1 MDQAAAEPE
10 RTRPSGH
17 LTRAYC
23 PNWVKSLIAAVALA
37 GTGVAIQ
44 VQAGEAPG
52 AAPTHAFLRPVPGQ
66 EKPPAEPRQDPRP
79 EAPRPATRSAAELRE
94 QNKFYDRANP
104 DYATLQKANESLA
117 GFPVDRQGY
126 VDWMKALATGAIKPL
141 ADLHGR
147 DPIQPMDLDVVMKNT
162 KQMPHVLFPHRSH
175 TLWLDCS
182 NCHPAIFEPKAG
194 ANPIS
199 MGEIFRGRYCGVCH
213 DRVAFIT
220 FFSCD
225 RCHSVPNPAAAEQP

>member
-1 MDQAAAEPE
+1 MNRVAAEPAG
-10 RTRPSGH
+10 PLPPGH
-17 LTRAYC
+17 LTRVSS
-23 PNWVKSLIAAVALA
+23 PKWGKSLIAAVALA
-37 GTGVAIQ
+37 GTNVAIQ
-44 VQAGEAPG
+44 VQAAEPPG
-52 AAPTHAFLRPVPGQ
+52 GGPIHAFLRPVPGQ
-66 EKPPAEPRQDPRP
+66 EKAPAEPQP
-79 EAPRPATRSAAELRE
+79 ESKPEPPKPATRSGGEVSE

-147 DPIQPMDLDVVMKNT
+147 HPIQPMDLDVVMKNT
-162 KQMPHVLFPHRSH
+162 KEMPHVLFPHRSH

-182 NCHPAIFEPKAG
+182 NCHPAIFEPKTG

-225 RCHSVPNPAAAEQP
+225 RCHSVPNPAAAGQP